1 MKVFIDKLKDKQ
13 DLSFAESKNAFEI
26 LMNGKASDD
35 EIFDFLTLLSSKGES
50 SDEIA
55 GGVFVLRNKSKR
67 VNVKDC
73 IDTCGTGGDG
83 MNTLNISTAS
93 ALLLSSMGIKV
104 AKHGNKAV
112 SSKCGSGD
120 VLEALNIKID
130 LEPKDIEEQIEK
142 NNFGFMF
149 APNYHSAMRFVGP
162 TRKKIGK
169 RTIFNMIGPL
179 SSPALVD
186 RQVIGVFDKK
196 LLKIFANALNNLD
209 IKFAWIVNS
218 EDGLD
223 EISPY
228 SKTNVVQLK
237 DGKISEI
244 LIDPIKLNI
253 GANKFEDL
261 LGDDAKFNANKMLD
275 IFKGE
280 DNDFSK
286 AVCLNAAA
294 GLIVSEK
301 YTIFID
307 AYNEARTHILSGK
320 TYNDLKEIQ
329 NV

>member
-1 MKVFIDKLKDKQ
+1 MKIFLEKLNNKQ
-13 DLSFAESKNAFEI
+13 DLTFQESKAAFEI
-26 LMNGKASDD
+26 LMNGEASDND
-35 EIFDFLTLLSSKGES
+35 IFSFLTLLSTKGEV

-55 GGVFVLRNKSKR
+55 GGVYVLRNKSKR
-67 VNVKDC
+67 VNVENC

-83 MNTLNISTAS
+83 KNTLNISTAS
-93 ALLLSSMGIKV
+93 ALLLASMGIRV

-120 VLEALNIKID
+120 VLEKLKIKID
-130 LEPKDIEEQIEK
+130 LEPNDVEKQINK

-149 APNYHSAMRFVGP
+149 APNYHSAMKYVGP

-179 SSPALVD
+179 SSPALVE
-186 RQVIGVFDKK
+186 RQVVGVFDKK
-196 LLKIFANALNNLD
+196 LLKIFGNGLKNLK

-228 SKTNVVQLK
+228 AKTNIIQLK
-237 DGKISEI
+237 DNQISEI
-244 LIDPIKLNI
+244 IINPKELNI
-253 GANKFEDL
+253 NAEKFENL
-261 LGDDAKFNANKMLD
+261 LGDDSNFNSNKIIN

-294 GLIVSEK
+294 GLIVYEK
-301 YTIFID
+301 HSNFLD
-307 AYNEARTHILSGK
+307 AYQNAREHILSGK
-320 TYNDLKEIQ
+320 TFEHLKVIQ
-329 NV
+329 NG

>member
-1 MKVFIDKLKDKQ
+1 MKIFIDKLKNKQ
-13 DLSFAESKNAFEI
+13 DLVFDESKKAFEI
-26 LMNGKASDD
+26 LMNGKASDN
-35 EIFDFLTLLSSKGES
+35 EIFDFLTLLSAKGET

-55 GGVFVLRNKSKR
+55 GGVYVLRNKSKR
-67 VNVKDC
+67 VNVIDC

-93 ALLLSSMGIKV
+93 AILLSSMGIKV

-120 VLEALNIKID
+120 VLEALNIKIN
-130 LEPKDIEEQIEK
+130 LEPKDIEEQIKK

-186 RQVIGVFDKK
+186 RQVVGVFEKK
-196 LLKIFANALNNLD
+196 LLKIFASALKNLN

-237 DGKISEI
+237 NGEISEI
-244 LIDPIKLNI
+244 LIDPMKLNI

-261 LGDDAKFNANKMLD
+261 LGDDAKFNANKILD

-301 YTIFID
+301 HTIF
-307 AYNEARTHILSGK
+307 
-320 TYNDLKEIQ
+320 
-329 NV
+329 